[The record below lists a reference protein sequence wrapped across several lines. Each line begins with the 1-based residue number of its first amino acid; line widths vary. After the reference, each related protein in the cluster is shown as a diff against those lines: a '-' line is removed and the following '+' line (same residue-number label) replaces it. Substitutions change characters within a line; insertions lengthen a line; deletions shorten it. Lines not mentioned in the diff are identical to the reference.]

1 MSLTWTEPY
10 SLARPASKSLVL
22 LDFLRKPSRSRKNGP
37 AENLSDNGYWER
49 CLPLWEGITDAQ
61 IDKAFA
67 ATSWL
72 DGVETVFRDI
82 KSREEH
88 SVVISQSP
96 QFFVE
101 RIRSWGLDSA
111 FGAEV
116 TPGNPKG
123 AEQMVSSDDKLK
135 ITRGLLRQLLGLD
148 DDDCIAYGDSDS
160 DIALFKHLTHSVAV
174 NANNQIRNLASITYD
189 GSDIWAAY
197 SAGRE
202 LLDS

>member
-1 MSLTWTEPY
+1 MTCLHVFDMDGT
-10 SLARPASKSLVL
+10 LLVGSACIEISRAIG
-22 LDFLRKPSRSRKNGP
+22 FLEETVAIQDEWIRGD
-37 AENLSDNGYWER
+37 LSDNGYWER

-82 KSREEH
+82 KSRKEH

-101 RIRSWGLDSA
+101 RIRSWGLDTA

-135 ITRGLLRQLLGLD
+135 ITRGLLRQLGLD
-148 DDDCIAYGDSDS
+148 DDDCIVHDQPDSDHHGQQGQQI
-160 DIALFKHLTHSVAV
+160 DGKFHRPDQKQH
-174 NANNQIRNLASITYD
+174 ANQ
-189 GSDIWAAY
+189 
-197 SAGRE
+197 
-202 LLDS
+202 